1 MPESRKQVKARL
13 HRQRQLR
20 ANAYLKPVKERIIR
34 DQQLRTNARIEFYN
48 DLTRRRNAREYDLD
62 IERGR
67 VPEDPPSFTQRIR
80 TSCCVCC
87 SYFLIL
93 IYIFILYWYYYQ
105 VYLFHSKEQHRITCV
120 VYIISQ
126 NDEHGY

>member
-1 MPESRKQVKARL
+1 MYSLASTWLQLYQYMPETKKQVKARL

-20 ANAYLKPVKERIIR
+20 ANAYLKPVKEKIVR

-62 IERGR
+62 TERVR
-67 VPEDPPSFTQRIR
+67 VSENPPSFTQRASA
-80 TSCCVCC
+80 SCCVFC
-87 SYFLIL
+87 SYFLIG

-105 VYLFHSKEQHRITCV
+105 VYLFYNKVLRL
-120 VYIISQ
+120 
-126 NDEHGY
+126 